1 VAHGACFSNSNTFTF
16 VIKRLFCAITFVL
29 FAAVAAQAQNLA
41 FIGLKDIKF
50 GMTVENLGPK
60 KLMIDTSTS
69 YKDSATFVRNTR
81 CITWQKSGQDFALTG
96 FTASKVEY
104 EFCDGRLFYVF
115 ITVSGAAEVSKALA
129 TLQINFPKAGCGKNV
144 PIGNCKSFD
153 TTNGKMRMIATLE
166 NNGQE
171 LSLVLIPKK
180 LKY

>member
-1 VAHGACFSNSNTFTF
+1 M
-16 VIKRLFCAITFVL
+16 IKRFLCALAFVL
-29 FAAVAAQAQNLA
+29 FAAVAVQAQDLT
-41 FIGLKDIKF
+41 FIGLQGIKF

-81 CITWQKSGQDFALTG
+81 CITWQKSQQELALTG

-104 EFCDGRLFYVF
+104 EFCDGHLFYVF
-115 ITVSGAAEVSKALA
+115 ITVSGADNVSKALA
-129 TLQINFPKAGCGKNV
+129 TLQTHFPKAGCGKNI

-153 TTNGKMRMIATLE
+153 TTNGKMRMIATLQ